1 MEDLMSLPIEPD
13 SGLFPDDAEPA
24 FVRSSE
30 VEDLATTVMQQWPEF
45 EPIRTAIS
53 DGLEIAYVFETKPFD
68 PLKDEYKRHVVAR
81 VSKASPLWQCLA
93 EVRLAV
99 QFRQWFWDKYSATQR
114 EAVLYHELKHI
125 EVDLDSATPKV
136 SLKPH
141 EIEEFYGVARRYG
154 GVLPDIANLVKVHSW
169 WAQEQPGATL
179 EPGRVID
186 QDTGEIT
193 EGTVAPLA
201 DILDTLSPKARAG
214 VLSAAR
220 KFKRDIEAG
229 GTDVT
234 ISTHIDGVSS
244 EPVTI
249 HGKRKP

>member
-1 MEDLMSLPIEPD
+1 VSLPIEPET
-13 SGLFPDDAEPA
+13 GLFPDDAEPA
-24 FVRSSE
+24 FVRSPE
-30 VEDLATTVMQQWPEF
+30 VEEVAERVMREWPEF
-45 EPIRTAIS
+45 QPIRDAVD

-68 PLKDEYKRHVVAR
+68 PTKDEYKRHVVAK
-81 VSKASPLWQCLA
+81 VTKASPLWQCLA

-99 QFRQWFWDKYSATQR
+99 QFRQWFWEKYSAEQR

-125 EVDLDSATPKV
+125 EITEPENPGDPLKI

-154 GVLPDIANLVKVHSW
+154 SVLPDIAKLVKVHSW

-179 EPGRVID
+179 EPGRAVD
-186 QDTGEIT
+186 TDTGEIT
-193 EGTVAPLA
+193 EGKVEPDGLEG
-201 DILDTLSPKARAG
+201 LNPKQRAG
-214 VLSAAR
+214 VLTAAR
-220 KFKRDIEAG
+220 KFRRSVEAG

-234 ISTHIDGVSS
+234 ISTPGH

-249 HGKRKP
+249 RGRNK